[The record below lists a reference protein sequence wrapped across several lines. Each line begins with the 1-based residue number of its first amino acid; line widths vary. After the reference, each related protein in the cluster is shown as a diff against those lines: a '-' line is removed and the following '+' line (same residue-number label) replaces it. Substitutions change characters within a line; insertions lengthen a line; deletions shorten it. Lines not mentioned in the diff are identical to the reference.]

1 MSGAAILLRIV
12 DCVIRKAIM
21 KKTIYSITGFSFTLA
36 AALGIIASL
45 AGIMFVWRQAPA
57 VSTHLVATA
66 EFVQRVLD
74 STEGLLEVTD
84 STLTQAESNIA
95 LIADASQEMA
105 ETLHQTSLIT
115 ASVADMVGDEFVGV
129 VENTQTALTALET
142 SAKLVD
148 NTLSFIAAIPLLG
161 TRYSN
166 ATPLYS
172 SVVGINENLAELP
185 KNMRGLQANLDS
197 TAEAFTMLN
206 ESVRVLADSVGEIEA
221 SLKEAHAV
229 VKSYQTLV
237 TESQE
242 TTERMIVKLPG
253 WVRWGAVGLT
263 VLLVWGIVIQAG
275 LLMFGWEMAGWR
287 RENPAVDAEA
297 EVVEEADPEK
307 QDKKYELD

>member
-1 MSGAAILLRIV
+1 
-12 DCVIRKAIM
+12 M
-21 KKTIYSITGFSFTLA
+21 KRTIYSITGFSFSLA
-36 AALGIIASL
+36 AMLGILVSL
-45 AGIMFVWRQAPA
+45 AGIVFVWRQAPA
-57 VSTHLVATA
+57 VSTRLVSTA

-84 STLTQAESNIA
+84 STLTQAEDNIS

-115 ASVADMVGDEFVGV
+115 ASVASMVGDEFLGV

-142 SAKLVD
+142 SAQLVD

-185 KNMRGLQANLDS
+185 QNMRGLQESLDS
-197 TAEAFTMLN
+197 TADAFTKLN
-206 ESVRVLADSVGEIEA
+206 QSVRILSESVAEIET

-229 VKSYQTLV
+229 VTSYQTLV
-237 TESQE
+237 AEAQE
-242 TTERMIVKLPG
+242 TTEHMIVKLPG

-263 VLLVWGIVIQAG
+263 ALLVWGIVIQAG
-275 LLMFGWEMAGWR
+275 LLMFGWELAGWR
-287 RENPAVDAEA
+287 RARPTVDL
-297 EVVEEADPEK
+297 EVPVEEVSTAKSAEEQPAAE
-307 QDKKYELD
+307 DKPAEQE